1 MLLGQGEYSMT
12 GYSIPTRESDP
23 VHTVRTIGRLA
34 QMVLELRDEY
44 VRDPKPDTLEQILR
58 RLDEINRLSEELR
71 LRQAEELA
79 ADRGADPEVDE

>member
-1 MLLGQGEYSMT
+1 MA
-12 GYSIPTRESDP
+12 GYSVPTRESDP

-44 VRDPKPDTLEQILR
+44 VRDPRPDTLEQILR

-71 LRQAEELA
+71 KRQEEQIA
-79 ADRGADPEVDE
+79 ADSPSNAEPEE

>member
-1 MLLGQGEYSMT
+1 MA

-44 VRDPKPDTLEQILR
+44 VRDPRPDTLDQFLR
-58 RLDEINRLSEELR
+58 RLDEINRLREDLKRRQEEEAA
-71 LRQAEELA
+71 AEAEA
-79 ADRGADPEVDE
+79 NQPTDA

>member
-1 MLLGQGEYSMT
+1 MP
-12 GYSIPTRESDP
+12 GYSVPTRESDP

-44 VRDPKPDTLEQILR
+44 VRDPRPDTLEQILR

-71 LRQAEELA
+71 KRQEEQIAAEAPGNVEA
-79 ADRGADPEVDE
+79 EDEH

>member
-1 MLLGQGEYSMT
+1 MA
-12 GYSIPTRESDP
+12 GYSVPTRESDP

-44 VRDPKPDTLEQILR
+44 VRDPRPDTLEQILR

-71 LRQAEELA
+71 RRQELEREQELA
-79 ADRGADPEVDE
+79 AREDGLAPEE